1 MDWRKTQ
8 MIFIVTLLILNVFFS
23 SNIFQQATIR

>member
-8 MIFIVTLLILNVFFS
+8 MIFIVTLLILNVFLAV
-23 SNIFQQATIR
+23 IFFN